1 MEGHRGGQRAWWY
14 RPDDINVA
22 SRTGYINIML
32 TPSFLRKTCPNGR
45 NCCVR
50 TRTGYG
56 PCLPGLAFSRVNDL
70 SGEGFSSSSL
80 ALEFWKGGDPLL
92 SRESVSRFIR
102 GCSCVAQLPFQTRR
116 DLVVRAASRRL
127 DEPDTQGE
135 ALESFHRLISF
146 AIIWPATNFTPF
158 SFFSLSLCI
167 YIYICIAKL

>member
-32 TPSFLRKTCPNGR
+32 TSSFLRKTCPNGR

-92 SRESVSRFIR
+92 SRESVSRDDLFEAARALLNSRFKLAAIS
-102 GCSCVAQLPFQTRR
+102 SCVRHL
-116 DLVVRAASRRL
+116 DASMNQIRKVKRSN
-127 DEPDTQGE
+127 PSTG
-135 ALESFHRLISF
+135 
-146 AIIWPATNFTPF
+146 
-158 SFFSLSLCI
+158 
-167 YIYICIAKL
+167 